1 MSAPSFPILL
11 LATGLLASA
20 SCFGVYD
27 LGHRLRR
34 FEGLREWLWLALG
47 ALAIGSTFWAMN
59 LLGTEVLGLP
69 TQAAANPLLE
79 QLAWVAAVTSAALA
93 LYAISRMQISGSSLL
108 LASVGI
114 GIGICA
120 TRYLSLWSLIGGA
133 PLRYHANL
141 MTASALIAIGVS
153 AVGLLGEV
161 FLQKLDEADH
171 LLTRLTLSLGIGA
184 ALCGAHFIGLAA
196 TPMLQ
201 PHAGA
206 IVTGDGWV
214 GIVDGMLAALLLG
227 AVSLG
232 SALDD
237 YRALRSRL
245 HLERLRLNAAAMRRL
260 Y

>member
-11 LATGLLASA
+11 LATGLLASV

-34 FEGLREWLWLALG
+34 FDGVREWLWLALG
-47 ALAIGSTFWAMN
+47 ALAIGGTFWAMN
-59 LLGTEVLGLP
+59 RLGTELLGP
-69 TQAAANPLLE
+69 SSPVVANPLWG

-93 LYAISRMQISGSSLL
+93 LYAISRMQITGSGLL

-120 TRYLSLWSLIGGA
+120 TRYFSLWSLIGGS
-133 PLRYHANL
+133 PLHYHADL

-161 FLQKLDEADH
+161 FLQSLEESDH
-171 LLTRLTLSLGIGA
+171 LLARLTLSLGIGA

-196 TPMLQ
+196 TPMPG
-201 PHAGA
+201 PHADA
-206 IVTGDGWV
+206 IVTRDGWAS
-214 GIVDGMLAALLLG
+214 IVDGLLAALLLG
-227 AVSLG
+227 AVLLG

-245 HLERLRLNAAAMRRL
+245 HLERLQLNAAAMRRL